1 MERVLATIA
10 VGFHTDNVRAR
21 QMSSAVVHWLEE
33 HGRRAV
39 VVETRKEETCCQAP
53 WEEVDLLLTLGGD
66 GTMLGF
72 ARRVVDREV
81 PMLGLNVGEVGFL
94 TELTLAD
101 WQDRLP
107 AILAGEYAFSLR
119 MVLSCS
125 VLRCGQLAHR
135 GYAVNDVVI
144 GCGGLARM
152 IRLDVWYGE
161 DHLGGVRADG
171 LIVATP
177 TGSSGYSISAGGPL
191 VYPELDVFV
200 LTPICPFLH
209 AFRPMVLPLEEQ
221 IRVHVQEA
229 RTPTVLTQDGQVG
242 VDLQPGDNILVSK
255 ASHRLR
261 LVRPLQSHYASKL
274 KSKGF
279 LRGN

>member
-1 MERVLATIA
+1 MERVLTTVA
-10 VGFHTDNVRAR
+10 VGFHTGNQRAAR
-21 QMSSAVVHWLEE
+21 MAGAVAAWLTE

-39 VVETRKEETCCQAP
+39 MVETRKEESCCPAP

-72 ARRVVDREV
+72 ARRVLERQI

-94 TELTLAD
+94 TELTPGD
-101 WQDRLP
+101 WQTCLP
-107 AILAGEYAFSLR
+107 AILAGEYEISARL
-119 MVLSCS
+119 VLGYT
-125 VLRCGQLAHR
+125 VLRRGAVAHR
-135 GYAVNDVVI
+135 GCAVNDLVV
-144 GCGGLARM
+144 GCGSLARM
-152 IRLDVWYGE
+152 IRLDVWYGG
-161 DHLGGVRADG
+161 DHLGQVRADG

-209 AFRPMVLPLEEQ
+209 AFRPMVLPLEED
-221 IRVHVQEA
+221 IRVHVVEA
-229 RTPTVLTQDGQVG
+229 RSQVMLTQDGQVG
-242 VDLQPGDNILVSK
+242 VTLQTGDNVFVSR
-255 ASHRLR
+255 APHRLR
-261 LVRPLQSHYASKL
+261 LVRPLHSHYASKL

>member
-1 MERVLATIA
+1 MERVLSTVA
-10 VGFHTDNVRAR
+10 VGFHTGNQRAEL
-21 QMSSAVVHWLEE
+21 MAGAVAAWLTEQ
-33 HGRRAV
+33 GCRAF
-39 VVETRKEETCCQAP
+39 VVETRKEETCCPAP
-53 WEEVDLLLTLGGD
+53 WEQVDLLLTLGGD

-72 ARRVVDREV
+72 ARRVLELGV

-94 TELTLAD
+94 TELTPTD
-101 WQDRLP
+101 WQTCLP
-107 AILAGEYAFSLR
+107 AILAGEYEISSRL
-119 MVLSCS
+119 VLACT
-125 VLRCGQLAHR
+125 VLRRGEVAYQ

-144 GCGGLARM
+144 GCGSLARM
-152 IRLDVWYGE
+152 IRLDVWYGG
-161 DHLGGVRADG
+161 DHLGQVRADG

-209 AFRPMVLPLEEQ
+209 AFRPMLLPLEEE
-221 IRVHVQEA
+221 IRVHVLEA
-229 RTPTVLTQDGQVG
+229 RSQVVLTQDGQVG
-242 VDLQPGDNILVSK
+242 VTLHTGDNVF
-255 ASHRLR
+255 ASRAKYRLR
-261 LVRPLQSHYASKL
+261 LVRPLHSHYASKL